1 MKPNDYERFA
11 KMMLATAEAMD
22 KDLTPQRI
30 LVYFDDLKHQDIRAL
45 EWAAQ
50 AHRRASNFFP
60 KVKELKDL
68 AQAWRPPV
76 SQLGQGKEGKLLA
89 RGALVDARAL
99 GGVRHGIG
107 LLGVKKE
114 EAQELEPGG
123 AAEEFLEWFSH
134 TVKSVCLYSKQTP
147 SRAQPARPCPP
158 AGGGRQAVDKQK
170 KKLSGVSPEAYF
182 FRGDARPGLQKGLP
196 FQTALG
202 RQWLW
207 A

>member
-76 SQLGQGKEGKLLA
+76 SQLGQGKEVKLL
-89 RGALVDARAL
+89 
-99 GGVRHGIG
+99 
-107 LLGVKKE
+107 E
-114 EAQELEPGG
+114 S
-123 AAEEFLEWFSH
+123 AEDRE
-134 TVKSVCLYSKQTP
+134 TK
-147 SRAQPARPCPP
+147 
-158 AGGGRQAVDKQK
+158 KQK
-170 KKLSGVSPEAYF
+170 DIERLRGIVAGLEKLDANYGTKLNQKADFEKRIAELRRQGKVISGEGFDS
-182 FRGDARPGLQKGLP
+182 GN
-196 FQTALG
+196 
-202 RQWLW
+202 
-207 A
+207 